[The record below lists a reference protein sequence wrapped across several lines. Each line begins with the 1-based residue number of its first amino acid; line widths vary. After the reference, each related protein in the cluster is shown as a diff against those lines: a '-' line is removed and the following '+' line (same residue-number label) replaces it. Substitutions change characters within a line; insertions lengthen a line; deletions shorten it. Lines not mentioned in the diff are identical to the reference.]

1 LNKGAES
8 EAISLISQIALFRT
22 GLCSGSLSHII
33 KHIYNYA
40 SDEVVRRGK
49 RIFLTQGVKF
59 LRKDELSGQ
68 LHFKV
73 RNDQYHNH
81 YNVAISKYQDEQT
94 LTARCQCPYN
104 MGEICRHEAAAL
116 FHLNDMLL
124 NQELDQEQAR
134 FNQAHTMIRMRSI
147 DLKHLRLF
155 TSNALFEEA
164 EKIQSHHKVEIS
176 HSANEKVE
184 ALITVGQESF
194 SVKLQR
200 NDDKSFDTSCTCE
213 EHRHPL
219 CPHKTALFLQLLHA
233 SGPNFFDSIRNWD
246 HQKNKL
252 LGLYG
257 YSLSDDL
264 NGKFDFYYQDGK
276 PFLKVLDQSIK
287 KVQAQPLG
295 MDKPA
300 TNQVVGPQDYNKR
313 LGLIIHL
320 QEKQYPFFGIDLVEG
335 DLAEHQSAFSGQI
348 QKLDTGKYIN
358 PEKYPLED
366 RELINMVRKIQRA
379 EFSKHIARNSPF
391 GDIWEN
397 IITQDADQPDQ
408 ESLKLIFDYLHPK
421 LLRMFN
427 QLSPATPLYFLPNG
441 LPYRTSSLKEIKYL
455 HHNLYPNIHVR
466 RNPDYMGVDISLIYD
481 DASFLPEENALQ
493 NHLLYLHGNLLLL
506 IHKPGDAARLADLS
520 KKTEIPL
527 NEWSQY
533 LHHHIVPISKLY
545 DITFD
550 EGLVEY
556 HDESTPKTVVYISE
570 QNNYF
575 MIKPMF
581 RYGQTEVEISA
592 ENHISVEDQGK
603 LVYMKRNKAHEQVF
617 IDWINELH
625 PHLRKPEYESHFAL
639 HGKYVFSQN
648 WFFQFFDKMK
658 EADVDVFGYENLK
671 NFRINKSKPNTSV
684 HISSNLD
691 WFDTEIEI
699 NFDGLGVDVSDIQKA
714 LSLKQNYV
722 ALGDGSIGILPEEW
736 LKKFSLLFKM
746 ADTQGKKLRVSKFN
760 FSVIDEMM
768 DLISDQDII
777 KELDEKKKLLLNE
790 NPESHSDIAIPEEIN
805 AVLRPYQVAGFQ
817 WLAYLEKV
825 KWGGLLADDM
835 GLGKTVQTL
844 TFLQY
849 YKTKNQGIHALVIC
863 PTSLLYN
870 WENEIRKFA
879 PQLTYLIHHGSSRTL
894 KYTELSGYDII
905 ISTYGTLRSDAELF
919 AKNEVDYIVLD
930 ESQTIKNPNSKVAKA
945 AQFIPARNRIA
956 LSGTPMQNNTFDL
969 YSQMNFLNPG
979 MLGNKE
985 FFKEQ
990 FAKPV
995 DKFQDQETKDH
1006 LRKLVYPFMLRRTK
1020 EQVADDLPDKTDI
1033 TLYCEMGPQQRAIY
1047 EAYKNMYRSRILGSI
1062 EQQGIEKSQ
1071 FAILQGLMKLRQ
1083 ICDSPAILR
1092 DEQKFDNHSAKLDEL
1107 TRELEEN
1114 TGEHKVLIFSQF
1126 LGMLALIREK
1136 LKQHQIPFQYFDG
1149 SYTAIQRE
1157 QAINEFQNNQACRVF
1172 LISLKAGGMGL
1183 NLTAADYV
1191 YIVDPWWNPAVEQQA
1206 IDRTHRIGQT
1216 KNIFAYRMICKDTV
1230 EEKIMLLKE
1239 KKNSLVKDII
1249 SKDQHMIKQLTR
1261 DDVSYLFS

>member
-1 LNKGAES
+1 
-8 EAISLISQIALFRT
+8 
-22 GLCSGSLSHII
+22 
-33 KHIYNYA
+33 
-40 SDEVVRRGK
+40 
-49 RIFLTQGVKF
+49 
-59 LRKDELSGQ
+59 
-68 LHFKV
+68 
-73 RNDQYHNH
+73 
-81 YNVAISKYQDEQT
+81 
-94 LTARCQCPYN
+94 
-104 MGEICRHEAAAL
+104 
-116 FHLNDMLL
+116 
-124 NQELDQEQAR
+124 
-134 FNQAHTMIRMRSI
+134 MIRMRSI

-691 WFDTEIEI
+691 WFDTEIEV

>member
-746 ADTQGKKLRVSKFN
+746 AESQGKKLRVSKFN

-894 KYTELSGYDII
+894 KHTELSGFDII

>member
-1 LNKGAES
+1 LNKDAES

-176 HSANEKVE
+176 HSVNEKVE
-184 ALITVGQESF
+184 ALITVGQETF

-264 NGKFDFYYQDGK
+264 SGKFDFYYQDGK

-295 MDKPA
+295 IDKPA

-691 WFDTEIEI
+691 WFDTEIEV

-736 LKKFSLLFKM
+736 LKKFALLFKM

-849 YKTKNQGIHALVIC
+849 YKSKNQGIHALVIC

-879 PQLTYLIHHGSSRTL
+879 PQLSYLIHHGSSRTL

>member
-1 LNKGAES
+1 MNKGAES

-176 HSANEKVE
+176 HSVNEKVE

-581 RYGQTEVEISA
+581 RYGQTEIEISA

-691 WFDTEIEI
+691 WFDTEIEV

-894 KYTELSGYDII
+894 KHTELSGYDII

>member
-1 LNKGAES
+1 MNKGAES

-691 WFDTEIEI
+691 WFDTEIEV

>member
-894 KYTELSGYDII
+894 KHTELSGYDII

>member
-1 LNKGAES
+1 MNKGAES

-176 HSANEKVE
+176 HSVNEKVE

-575 MIKPMF
+575 MIKPIF

-691 WFDTEIEI
+691 WFDTEIEV

-879 PQLTYLIHHGSSRTL
+879 PQLSYLIHHGSSRTL
-894 KYTELSGYDII
+894 KHTELSGYDII

>member
-1 LNKGAES
+1 
-8 EAISLISQIALFRT
+8 
-22 GLCSGSLSHII
+22 
-33 KHIYNYA
+33 
-40 SDEVVRRGK
+40 
-49 RIFLTQGVKF
+49 
-59 LRKDELSGQ
+59 
-68 LHFKV
+68 
-73 RNDQYHNH
+73 
-81 YNVAISKYQDEQT
+81 
-94 LTARCQCPYN
+94 
-104 MGEICRHEAAAL
+104 
-116 FHLNDMLL
+116 
-124 NQELDQEQAR
+124 
-134 FNQAHTMIRMRSI
+134 
-147 DLKHLRLF
+147 
-155 TSNALFEEA
+155 
-164 EKIQSHHKVEIS
+164 
-176 HSANEKVE
+176 
-184 ALITVGQESF
+184 
-194 SVKLQR
+194 
-200 NDDKSFDTSCTCE
+200 
-213 EHRHPL
+213 L

-520 KKTEIPL
+520 KKTEILL

-894 KYTELSGYDII
+894 KHTELSGYDII

>member
-1 LNKGAES
+1 MNKDAES

-176 HSANEKVE
+176 HSVNEKIE
-184 ALITVGQESF
+184 ALITVGQETF

-264 NGKFDFYYQDGK
+264 SGKFDFYYQDGK

-658 EADVDVFGYENLK
+658 EADVEVFGYENLK

-691 WFDTEIEI
+691 WFDTEIEV

-736 LKKFSLLFKM
+736 LKKFALLFKM

-790 NPESHSDIAIPEEIN
+790 NPENHSDIAIPEEIN

-849 YKTKNQGIHALVIC
+849 YKSKNQGIHALVIC

-879 PQLTYLIHHGSSRTL
+879 PQLSYLIHHGSSRTL

>member
-1 LNKGAES
+1 
-8 EAISLISQIALFRT
+8 
-22 GLCSGSLSHII
+22 
-33 KHIYNYA
+33 
-40 SDEVVRRGK
+40 
-49 RIFLTQGVKF
+49 
-59 LRKDELSGQ
+59 
-68 LHFKV
+68 
-73 RNDQYHNH
+73 
-81 YNVAISKYQDEQT
+81 
-94 LTARCQCPYN
+94 
-104 MGEICRHEAAAL
+104 
-116 FHLNDMLL
+116 
-124 NQELDQEQAR
+124 
-134 FNQAHTMIRMRSI
+134 
-147 DLKHLRLF
+147 
-155 TSNALFEEA
+155 
-164 EKIQSHHKVEIS
+164 
-176 HSANEKVE
+176 
-184 ALITVGQESF
+184 
-194 SVKLQR
+194 
-200 NDDKSFDTSCTCE
+200 
-213 EHRHPL
+213 
-219 CPHKTALFLQLLHA
+219 
-233 SGPNFFDSIRNWD
+233 
-246 HQKNKL
+246 
-252 LGLYG
+252 
-257 YSLSDDL
+257 
-264 NGKFDFYYQDGK
+264 
-276 PFLKVLDQSIK
+276 
-287 KVQAQPLG
+287 
-295 MDKPA
+295 
-300 TNQVVGPQDYNKR
+300 
-313 LGLIIHL
+313 
-320 QEKQYPFFGIDLVEG
+320 
-335 DLAEHQSAFSGQI
+335 
-348 QKLDTGKYIN
+348 
-358 PEKYPLED
+358 
-366 RELINMVRKIQRA
+366 
-379 EFSKHIARNSPF
+379 
-391 GDIWEN
+391 
-397 IITQDADQPDQ
+397 
-408 ESLKLIFDYLHPK
+408 
-421 LLRMFN
+421 
-427 QLSPATPLYFLPNG
+427 
-441 LPYRTSSLKEIKYL
+441 
-455 HHNLYPNIHVR
+455 
-466 RNPDYMGVDISLIYD
+466 
-481 DASFLPEENALQ
+481 
-493 NHLLYLHGNLLLL
+493 
-506 IHKPGDAARLADLS
+506 
-520 KKTEIPL
+520 
-527 NEWSQY
+527 
-533 LHHHIVPISKLY
+533 
-545 DITFD
+545 
-550 EGLVEY
+550 
-556 HDESTPKTVVYISE
+556 
-570 QNNYF
+570 

-691 WFDTEIEI
+691 WFDTEIEV

>member
-1 LNKGAES
+1 MNKDAES

-184 ALITVGQESF
+184 ALITVGQETF

-264 NGKFDFYYQDGK
+264 SGKFDFYYQDGK

-295 MDKPA
+295 IDKPA

-592 ENHISVEDQGK
+592 ENHTSVEDQGK

-691 WFDTEIEI
+691 WFDTEIEV

-736 LKKFSLLFKM
+736 LKKFALLFKM

-849 YKTKNQGIHALVIC
+849 YKSKNQGIHALVIC

-879 PQLTYLIHHGSSRTL
+879 PQLSYLIHHGSSRTL

>member
-1 LNKGAES
+1 MNKDAES

-176 HSANEKVE
+176 HSVNEKVE
-184 ALITVGQESF
+184 ALITVGQETF

-264 NGKFDFYYQDGK
+264 SGKFDFYYQDGK

-295 MDKPA
+295 IDKPA

-691 WFDTEIEI
+691 WFDTEIEV

-736 LKKFSLLFKM
+736 LKKFALLFKM

-790 NPESHSDIAIPEEIN
+790 NPENHSDIAIPEEIN

-849 YKTKNQGIHALVIC
+849 YKSKNQGIHALVIC

-879 PQLTYLIHHGSSRTL
+879 PQLSYLIHHGSSRTL

>member
-1 LNKGAES
+1 MNKDAES

-176 HSANEKVE
+176 HSVNEKVE
-184 ALITVGQESF
+184 ALITVGQETF

-264 NGKFDFYYQDGK
+264 SGKFDFYYQDGK

-295 MDKPA
+295 IDKPA

-691 WFDTEIEI
+691 WFDTEIEV

-736 LKKFSLLFKM
+736 LKKFALLFKM

-849 YKTKNQGIHALVIC
+849 YKSKNQGIHALVIC

-879 PQLTYLIHHGSSRTL
+879 PQLSYLIHHGSSRTL

>member
-1 LNKGAES
+1 MNKGAES

-481 DASFLPEENALQ
+481 DASLLPEENALQ

-691 WFDTEIEI
+691 WFDTEIEV

>member
-1 LNKGAES
+1 MNKDAES

-176 HSANEKVE
+176 HSVNEKVE
-184 ALITVGQESF
+184 ALITVGQETF

-264 NGKFDFYYQDGK
+264 SGKFDFYYQDGK

-506 IHKPGDAARLADLS
+506 IHKPGDAARLAGLS

-658 EADVDVFGYENLK
+658 EADVEVFGYENLK

-691 WFDTEIEI
+691 WFDTEIEV

-736 LKKFSLLFKM
+736 LKKFALLFKM

-790 NPESHSDIAIPEEIN
+790 NPENHSDIAIPEEIN

-849 YKTKNQGIHALVIC
+849 YKSKNQGIHALVIC

-879 PQLTYLIHHGSSRTL
+879 PQLSYLIHHGSSRTL

>member
-1 LNKGAES
+1 MNKGAES

-176 HSANEKVE
+176 HSVNEKVE

-581 RYGQTEVEISA
+581 RYGQTEIEISA

-691 WFDTEIEI
+691 WFDTEIEV

>member
-1 LNKGAES
+1 
-8 EAISLISQIALFRT
+8 
-22 GLCSGSLSHII
+22 
-33 KHIYNYA
+33 
-40 SDEVVRRGK
+40 
-49 RIFLTQGVKF
+49 
-59 LRKDELSGQ
+59 
-68 LHFKV
+68 
-73 RNDQYHNH
+73 
-81 YNVAISKYQDEQT
+81 
-94 LTARCQCPYN
+94 
-104 MGEICRHEAAAL
+104 
-116 FHLNDMLL
+116 MLL

-691 WFDTEIEI
+691 WFDTEIEV

>member
-1 LNKGAES
+1 MNKDAES

-176 HSANEKVE
+176 HSVNEKVE
-184 ALITVGQESF
+184 ALITVGQETF

-264 NGKFDFYYQDGK
+264 SGKFDFYYQDGK

-691 WFDTEIEI
+691 WFDTEIEV

-736 LKKFSLLFKM
+736 LKKFALLFKM

-790 NPESHSDIAIPEEIN
+790 NPENHSDIAIPEEIN

-849 YKTKNQGIHALVIC
+849 YKSKNQGIHALVIC

-879 PQLTYLIHHGSSRTL
+879 PQLSYLIHHGSSRTL

-1083 ICDSPAILR
+1083 ICVSPAILR

>member
-1 LNKGAES
+1 MNKGAES

-691 WFDTEIEI
+691 WFDTEIEV

-894 KYTELSGYDII
+894 KHTELSGYDII

>member
-1 LNKGAES
+1 MNKGAES

-527 NEWSQY
+527 NVWSQY

-691 WFDTEIEI
+691 WFDTEIEV

-894 KYTELSGYDII
+894 KHTELSGYDII

>member
-1 LNKGAES
+1 LNKDAES

-176 HSANEKVE
+176 HSVNEKVE
-184 ALITVGQESF
+184 ALITVGQETF

-264 NGKFDFYYQDGK
+264 SGKFDFYYQDGK

-295 MDKPA
+295 IDKPA

-506 IHKPGDAARLADLS
+506 IHKPGDAARLADIS

-691 WFDTEIEI
+691 WFDTEIEV

-736 LKKFSLLFKM
+736 LKKFALLFKM

-790 NPESHSDIAIPEEIN
+790 NPENHSDIAIPEEIN

-849 YKTKNQGIHALVIC
+849 YKSKNQGIHALVIC

-879 PQLTYLIHHGSSRTL
+879 PQLSYLIHHGSSRTL

>member
-1 LNKGAES
+1 MNKDAES

-184 ALITVGQESF
+184 ALITVGQETF

-264 NGKFDFYYQDGK
+264 SGKFDFYYQDGK

-295 MDKPA
+295 IDKPA
-300 TNQVVGPQDYNKR
+300 TNQVVGRQDYNKR

-592 ENHISVEDQGK
+592 ENHTSVEDQGK

-691 WFDTEIEI
+691 WFDTEIEV

-736 LKKFSLLFKM
+736 LKKFALLFKM

-849 YKTKNQGIHALVIC
+849 YKSKNQGIHALVIC

-879 PQLTYLIHHGSSRTL
+879 PQLSYLIHHGSSRTL

>member
-176 HSANEKVE
+176 HSVNEKVE

-581 RYGQTEVEISA
+581 RYGQTEIEISA

-691 WFDTEIEI
+691 WFDTEIEV

>member
-1 LNKGAES
+1 MNKGAES

-176 HSANEKVE
+176 HSVNEKVE

-879 PQLTYLIHHGSSRTL
+879 PQLSYLIHHGSSRTL
-894 KYTELSGYDII
+894 KHTELSGYDII

>member
-1 LNKGAES
+1 LNKDAES

-176 HSANEKVE
+176 HSVNEKVE
-184 ALITVGQESF
+184 ALITVGQETF

-264 NGKFDFYYQDGK
+264 SGKFDFYYQDGK

-295 MDKPA
+295 IDKPA

-506 IHKPGDAARLADLS
+506 IHKPGDAARLADIS

-691 WFDTEIEI
+691 WFDTEIEV

-736 LKKFSLLFKM
+736 LKKFALLFKM

-849 YKTKNQGIHALVIC
+849 YKSKNQGIHALVIC

-879 PQLTYLIHHGSSRTL
+879 PQLSYLIHHGSSRTL

>member
-691 WFDTEIEI
+691 WFDTEIEV

>member
-1 LNKGAES
+1 MNKGAES

-176 HSANEKVE
+176 HSVNEKVE

-691 WFDTEIEI
+691 WFDTEIEV

>member
-1 LNKGAES
+1 MNKGAES

-691 WFDTEIEI
+691 WFDTEIEV

-879 PQLTYLIHHGSSRTL
+879 PQLSYLIHHGSSRTL
-894 KYTELSGYDII
+894 KHTELSGYDII

>member
-1 LNKGAES
+1 MNKGAES

>member
-691 WFDTEIEI
+691 WFDTEIEV

-1206 IDRTHRIGQT
+1206 IDRTHRFGKT

>member
-1 LNKGAES
+1 MNKGAES

-176 HSANEKVE
+176 HSVNEKVE

-575 MIKPMF
+575 MIKPIF

-691 WFDTEIEI
+691 WFDTEIEV

>member
-1 LNKGAES
+1 MNKDAES

-176 HSANEKVE
+176 HSVNEKVE
-184 ALITVGQESF
+184 ALITVGQETF

-264 NGKFDFYYQDGK
+264 SGKFDFYYQDGK

-658 EADVDVFGYENLK
+658 EADVEVFGYENLK

-691 WFDTEIEI
+691 WFDTEIEV

-736 LKKFSLLFKM
+736 LKKFALLFKM

-790 NPESHSDIAIPEEIN
+790 NPENHSDIAIPEEIN

-849 YKTKNQGIHALVIC
+849 YKSKNQGIHALVIC

-879 PQLTYLIHHGSSRTL
+879 PQLSYLIHHGSSRTL

>member
-1 LNKGAES
+1 M
-8 EAISLISQIALFRT
+8 
-22 GLCSGSLSHII
+22 SHII

-40 SDEVVRRGK
+40 TDEVVRRGK
-49 RIFLTQGVKF
+49 GIFLTQGVKF
-59 LRKDELSGQ
+59 LRKDELSGL

-124 NQELDQEQAR
+124 NQELNQEQAR

-164 EKIQSHHKVEIS
+164 EKIQSHHKIEIL
-176 HSANEKVE
+176 HAANEKVE

-200 NDDKSFDTSCTCE
+200 NDDKSFDTACTCD

-233 SGPNFFDSIRNWD
+233 SGPNYFDSIRNWD

-257 YSLSDDL
+257 YSLNDDL
-264 NGKFDFYYQDGK
+264 SGKFDFYYQDGK

-295 MDKPA
+295 MDKPV
-300 TNQVVGPQDYNKR
+300 TNQVVDPQDYNKR

-358 PEKYPLED
+358 PEKYPVED
-366 RELINMVRKIQRA
+366 RELIQMVRKIQRA

-391 GDIWEN
+391 GDVWEN
-397 IITQDADQPDQ
+397 IITQDADEPDQ
-408 ESLKLIFDYLHPK
+408 ESLKLIFDYLHLK

-427 QLSPATPLYFLPNG
+427 QVSPSTPLYFLPNG
-441 LPYRTSSLKEIKYL
+441 LPYRTSSLKEIKYI

-466 RNPDYMGVDISLIYD
+466 RNPDYMSIDVSLIYD

-493 NHLLYLHGNLLLL
+493 NPLLYLHGNHLLL
-506 IHKPGDAARLADLS
+506 IHKPGDAARLAQLC

-533 LHHHIVPISKLY
+533 LHQHIVPVSKLY

-556 HDESTPKTVVYISE
+556 HDESLPKTVVYISE

-575 MIKPMF
+575 IIKPLF
-581 RYGQTEVEISA
+581 RYGQTEVDISA
-592 ENHISVEDQGK
+592 ENHITVEDQGK
-603 LVYMKRNKAHEQVF
+603 LVYMKRNKAHEQV
-617 IDWINELH
+617 IMDWINELH

-658 EADVDVFGYENLK
+658 EADIEVFGYENLK
-671 NFRINKSKPNTSV
+671 NFRINKSKPKTSV

-691 WFDTEIEI
+691 WFDTEIEV
-699 NFDGLGVDVSDIQKA
+699 NFDGLGVELSDIQKA
-714 LSLKQNYV
+714 LSIKQNYV
-722 ALGDGSIGILPEEW
+722 TLGDGSIGILPEEW

-746 ADTQGKKLRVSKFN
+746 ADTQGQKLRVSKFN

-768 DLISDQDII
+768 DFITEQDILQ
-777 KELDEKKKLLLNE
+777 ELDEKKKLLLNE
-790 NPESHSDIAIPEEIN
+790 NPENHSDIPIPEEIN

-879 PQLTYLIHHGSSRTL
+879 PQLSYLIHHGSSRTL

-919 AKNEVDYIVLD
+919 SKNQVDYIVLD

-995 DKFQDQETKDH
+995 DKFQDLETKDH

-1033 TLYCEMGPQQRAIY
+1033 TLYCEMGAQQRAIY

-1092 DEQKFDNHSAKLDEL
+1092 DEQKFDNHSAKLVEL

-1239 KKNSLVKDII
+1239 KKNSLVKEII

-1261 DDVSYLFS
+1261 EDVSYLFS

>member
-176 HSANEKVE
+176 HSVNEKVE

-691 WFDTEIEI
+691 WFDTEIEV

>member
-176 HSANEKVE
+176 HSVNEKVE

-581 RYGQTEVEISA
+581 RYGQTEIEISA

-691 WFDTEIEI
+691 WFDTEIEV

-894 KYTELSGYDII
+894 KHTELSGYDII

>member
-1 LNKGAES
+1 MNKDAES

-176 HSANEKVE
+176 HSVNEKVE
-184 ALITVGQESF
+184 ALITVGQETF

-264 NGKFDFYYQDGK
+264 SGKFDFYYQDGK

-441 LPYRTSSLKEIKYL
+441 LSYRTSSLKEIKYL
-455 HHNLYPNIHVR
+455 HHNLYPNIHIR

-691 WFDTEIEI
+691 WFDTEIEV

-736 LKKFSLLFKM
+736 LKKFALLFKM

-849 YKTKNQGIHALVIC
+849 YKSKNQGIHALVIC

-879 PQLTYLIHHGSSRTL
+879 PQLSYLIHHGSSRTL

>member
-1 LNKGAES
+1 MNKGAES

-520 KKTEIPL
+520 KKTEILL

-894 KYTELSGYDII
+894 KHTELSGYDII